1 VSILAIENIVIMRIK
16 MNLNR
21 QVTEEEWK
29 KLANDTKLPEKDID
43 EVFDDD
49 KEDENNK
56 GMGEK

>member
-1 VSILAIENIVIMRIK
+1 

-21 QVTEEEWK
+21 QVTEEEWN

-43 EVFDDD
+43 EVFDDL

-56 GMGEK
+56 GMGDK